1 MKKRAPI
8 LPIIV
13 AILIAVPIAI
23 GAANGLPASMDKYKM
38 IIFFLALVLVGGAL
52 IFLIGRLGNRRR

>member
-1 MKKRAPI
+1 MQKRTPI

-13 AILIAVPIAI
+13 AILVAVPIAI
-23 GAANGLPASMDKYKM
+23 GAASLLPPSMDKYKM
-38 IIFFLALVLVGGAL
+38 IIFFLTLVLVGGIL